1 MFFTTE
7 PRPRQLGL
15 PTPVQDALLS
25 IAVTEAD
32 LVPFLGPANRL
43 ATPARMA
50 EVEAHLLDAFAAIGW
65 QVARQ
70 PVQNGGATGANVVAL
85 KPAWGAAR
93 PGLGRHMVVVGAHF
107 DTVDGTPGADDNAAG
122 VAALIALARALA
134 PLRFERSI
142 ALVAFDF
149 EETGFAGS
157 LAFVEAHRSAV
168 SAALILE
175 CIAYA
180 DQRANSQLVPRGF
193 ELLYGQQIARL
204 RAREHRGDSLAV
216 LYNRASKELAAT
228 LAGASQPNDLPTI
241 ALHNPT
247 DVPLLGYILRRYFPA
262 ARHFARSDHLAF
274 WRAGIPALQLTDTAD
289 FRNPHYHAPTD
300 TPDTL
305 DYTFLS
311 KVVRATALAV
321 IHLAGIQEP

>member
-1 MFFTTE
+1 VVISVGSLFGTTE
-7 PRPRQLGL
+7 PRPRQLRL
-15 PTPVQDALLS
+15 PTPIQDKLLT

-32 LVPFLGPANRL
+32 LAPFLGPANRL
-43 ATPARMA
+43 AAPTRMV
-50 EVEAHLLDAFAAIGW
+50 EIEAHLLDAFAATGW
-65 QVARQ
+65 QVTRQ
-70 PVQNGGATGANVVAL
+70 PVQNSGATGANGVAV
-85 KPAWGAAR
+85 KRGAR
-93 PGLGRHMVVVGAHF
+93 PDMVVVGAHF
-107 DTVDGTPGADDNAAG
+107 DTVDDTPGADDNAAG
-122 VAALIALARALA
+122 VAALIALGRALA
-134 PLRFERSI
+134 PFHFERSI
-142 ALVAFDF
+142 VLVAFDF

-157 LAFVEAHRSAV
+157 LAFVEAHRTAI

-204 RAREHRGDSLAV
+204 QAREHRGDSLAV
-216 LYNRASKELAAT
+216 LYNRASKGLAAT

-247 DVPLLGYILRRYFPA
+247 DVPLLGYLLRRYFPA

-289 FRNPHYHAPTD
+289 FRNPHYHAPSD

-305 DYTFLS
+305 DYTFLN
-311 KVVRATALAV
+311 KVVRAIAMA
-321 IHLAGIQEP
+321 IAHLAGFQES